1 MDGAGKG
8 GLRGRVMGREEKG
21 RIKSMNKETEA
32 REEPKRTREGNEEWE
47 GEEE

>member
-1 MDGAGKG
+1 
-8 GLRGRVMGREEKG
+8 MGREEKG

-32 REEPKRTREGNEEWE
+32 REEPKRTREEPKRTREGNEEWE